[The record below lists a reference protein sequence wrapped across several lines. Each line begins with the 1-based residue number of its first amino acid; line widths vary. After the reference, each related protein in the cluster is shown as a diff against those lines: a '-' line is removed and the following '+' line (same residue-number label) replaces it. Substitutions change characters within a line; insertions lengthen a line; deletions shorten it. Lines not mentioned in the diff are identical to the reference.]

1 MNVRSA
7 LMSLFQMMMGK
18 FYFKEMKDSNSAVAF
33 IYFIPFVLIF
43 FYIIINFFSVSYLSL
58 TFQAII
64 MRTYDNLR

>member
-1 MNVRSA
+1 
-7 LMSLFQMMMGK
+7 MSLFQMMMGK